1 MKILFINRIETRN
14 YNVSNILSSLSIAFV
29 SLCLILIASNVQ
41 GQETFPTSSI
51 GLRLGG
57 NANSWTN
64 EFPSFEYNGQSIYP
78 DDWKAT
84 YGIHIGA
91 YAKIRLSK
99 LVAIEPALLYTA
111 KGTAAILNS
120 GGSTAETKV
129 VSNYIDIP
137 FLLRLYVSDGF
148 NLFLGPQLAYQL
160 NSKYDISLDNELLVQ
175 GEDITDGISDL
186 DFAAV
191 LGVGYEFESGL
202 NINLA
207 GELGLLSVDGY
218 ELLDTYNRT
227 IRFSLGY
234 SF

>member
-1 MKILFINRIETRN
+1 MKNLIINRIETRN
-14 YNVSNILSSLSIAFV
+14 YVVSNILNSLSVVFV
-29 SLCLILIASNVQ
+29 SLCLILIAPNVQ
-41 GQETFPTSSI
+41 GQETFPTSSF
-51 GLRLGG
+51 GLRVGG

-64 EFPSFEYNGQSIYP
+64 DFPSFEYNGQIIYP
-78 DDWKAT
+78 DGWKAT

-91 YAKIRLSK
+91 YVNIRLSK
-99 LVAIEPALLYTA
+99 LVAHEPALLYTT
-111 KGTAAILNS
+111 KGTGAILNS
-120 GGSTAETKV
+120 GGSTAEAKV
-129 VSNYIDIP
+129 VSTYIDIP

-160 NSKYDISLDNELLVQ
+160 NSNYDISLDNELLVQ
-175 GEDITDGISDL
+175 GEDITDGISEP

-191 LGVGYEFESGL
+191 LDLGYEFENGF

-218 ELLDTYNRT
+218 EILDTYNHT
-227 IRFSLGY
+227 IQLSPGY